1 MVDIGI
7 NGVNL
12 QMIFLHDFLQGMV
25 GTMMIDYVEIDF
37 SSSSKGGVE
46 IHYVR

>member
-1 MVDIGI
+1 M
-7 NGVNL
+7 NL
-12 QMIFLHDFLQGMV
+12 QMIFLRDFLPSMV

-37 SSSSKGGVE
+37 STSSKGGVE